1 MSIKCDICGKDAARR
16 RQVTRTYGKG
26 ANMLVIENVPVISC
40 TSCGQSYLEAET
52 LREIEH
58 IKSNRK
64 KMTVKRPMA
73 VAEYA

>member
-1 MSIKCDICGKDAARR
+1 
-16 RQVTRTYGKG
+16 
-26 ANMLVIENVPVISC
+26 MLVIENVPVISC